1 MSATVVIVTLERLV
15 NAIQSVLSAAVVGL
29 LVKVCVAV
37 ASTTGSLLNIRMFD
51 ELTPS
56 GRLLSLP

>member
-15 NAIQSVLSAAVVGL
+15 NAIECVLSAAVMVW

-37 ASTTGSLLNIRMFD
+37 ASTTGSLLNIRMLD
-51 ELTPS
+51 DLTPS
-56 GRLLSLP
+56 GRLLSLR